1 MQTLPCK
8 MHTHKAYQNCYF
20 ISVLS
25 LQRDCKLDGY
35 GGHSVNIR
43 DACILV
49 DNSPAD
55 EVYDYTVRLSDVKY
69 FIDVKKTKIRL
80 TNQNEYRL
88 INKAILNIETRG
100 VVSLRQGG
108 AVPR

>member
-8 MHTHKAYQNCYF
+8 MHIHKAYQHCYF

-69 FIDVKKTKIRL
+69 FIDVKNTKIRL
-80 TNQNEYRL
+80 TNQNEHRL
-88 INKAILNIETRG
+88 ISKAILNIETRG
-100 VVSLRQGG
+100 VVPLRQGG